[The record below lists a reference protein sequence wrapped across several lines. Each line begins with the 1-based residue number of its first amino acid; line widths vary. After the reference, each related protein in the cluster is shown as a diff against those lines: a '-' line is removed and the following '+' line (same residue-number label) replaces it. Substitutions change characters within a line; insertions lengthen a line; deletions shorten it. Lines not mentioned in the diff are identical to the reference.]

1 MHESNDHLLSQPE
14 SSSRIIGLETA
25 VAHLQ
30 HELEQM
36 HQVLL
41 AVQADLNAAREKMA
55 KLETKIVHTNEDS
68 EQRNPSEERP
78 PHY

>member
-1 MHESNDHLLSQPE
+1 MADPDSTQRL
-14 SSSRIIGLETA
+14 IALETA

-36 HQVLL
+36 HQALVSLHVELKGNREQLSLFERRLRQL
-41 AVQADLNAAREKMA
+41 AEAPEVRD
-55 KLETKIVHTNEDS
+55 
-68 EQRNPSEERP
+68 PGEERP